1 MGFWILDLIL
11 SQLPTLVYTIA
22 ANSARHQ
29 RVTRLLTGLGFTNW
43 RFEMG
48 TPKAPGEHYWQ
59 PIRADY
65 IAMLRGHEPPL
76 LILEDDIAPRQF
88 VDAID
93 IPAGSDA
100 VYLGGGVNG
109 ELKGAARA
117 RRNSGCLSAV
127 ATTSA
132 SSISGRDWIRIAG
145 MYYSHAIL
153 WLTKPAMLRA
163 AHSIETYANCQVD
176 VVFALEQWRWT
187 TLCRKTPMFWQDDGH
202 HREETYDYFPPANRR
217 TPAELRRRRR
227 AVLRGERPM
236 PVEEFPI
243 ARRLSARI
251 V

>member
-1 MGFWILDLIL
+1 MIL

-29 RVTRLLTGLGFTNW
+29 RVTRLLTDLGFTNW

-65 IAMLRGHEPPL
+65 VAMLRGHIPPL
-76 LILEDDIAPRQF
+76 MILEDDIAPRQY

-93 IPAGSDA
+93 IPPGADA
-100 VYLGGGVNG
+100 LYLGGGVNG

-117 RRNSGCLSAV
+117 KKELGLPFRRCHHFGFVDL
-127 ATTSA
+127 
-132 SSISGRDWIRIAG
+132 GRDWIRIAG

-153 WLTKPAMLRA
+153 WLTRSAMLRA
-163 AHSIETYANCQVD
+163 ADSIETYANCQVD

-227 AVLRGERPM
+227 RAVLRGERPASS
-236 PVEEFPI
+236 EEFPV